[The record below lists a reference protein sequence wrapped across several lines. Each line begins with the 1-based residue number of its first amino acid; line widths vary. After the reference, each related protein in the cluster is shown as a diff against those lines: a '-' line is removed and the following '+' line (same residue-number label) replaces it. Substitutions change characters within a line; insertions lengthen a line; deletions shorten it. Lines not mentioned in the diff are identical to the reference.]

1 MSNFDIK
8 KFLIENKLTINS
20 RRVQEESVDSEL
32 AQDPRFVNRPRMDV
46 KKAAEL
52 TEFYLDGKTNY
63 TDYLEDSD
71 EGYKLFVEPLGDPAD
86 WEEDT
91 AFEILDYYFTKT
103 NSEWEQSVRND
114 EVGERIYE
122 IVIAEFLDK
131 VTEREFISLYED
143 YHSDVRYDM
152 NN

>member
-20 RRVQEESVDSEL
+20 RKVQEESVDSEL
-32 AQDPRFVNRPRMDV
+32 AQDPRFVNRPRIGV
-46 KKAAEL
+46 KKAMEL
-52 TEFYLDGKTNY
+52 TKFYLDGKTKYN
-63 TDYLEDSD
+63 DYID
-71 EGYKLFVEPLGDPAD
+71 GYGDFVEPLGDPAD